1 MRRIYTM
8 KQRIITAI
16 VLAIIAIPVCI
27 FSGSVL
33 FPILWA
39 FLGVVGVWE
48 LLGCMGTRNRLA
60 ISIPL
65 YILAVASPLAVWRGY
80 NSFIV
85 NFQPNYSAILL
96 PLLLVLY
103 ILAVWVF
110 SYQKDQEVDMNRIIA
125 SALVSLYIIGACSS
139 VVMVREARGGEYY
152 WYFVFIGA
160 WVTDIFAYFT
170 GMLFGKHK
178 LIPAVSPKKT
188 VEGAIGGTVFCVIFF
203 VGFGTLL
210 NRFTQYE
217 VSLLMLAAAGLIS
230 AFVSM
235 IGDLSMSV
243 IKRTYGIKDYGKLF
257 PGHGGVLDRFD
268 SILAVAI
275 VLALFL
281 A

>member
-1 MRRIYTM
+1 M